1 VTILTIPAALVA
13 SIAIIYLLHIF
24 AMLSRKLGA
33 VTKMKLYYRWLYVA
47 VALVVASLACE
58 WTVLTLRTAPPSAAP
73 DWLLSEW
80 FYVVGYTVPLLAA
93 AVLALIIVL
102 RYWGWLFRER
112 ER

>member
-1 VTILTIPAALVA
+1 MTILTIPAALVA
-13 SIAIIYLLHIF
+13 SIAIIYLLYIF

-33 VTKMKLYYRWLYVA
+33 VTKMKPYYRWLYVA
-47 VALVVASLACE
+47 LVLVVVSLTCE
-58 WTVLTLRTAPPSAAP
+58 WIVLTLRTAPQAAP

-80 FYVVGYTVPLLAA
+80 FYLLGHTVPLLAA

-112 ER
+112 DR